1 MFYDTHKQTFHQIFP
16 EAYATQDVRSL
27 YEDKEGIIWVGTSNG
42 VFQIERDS
50 KKIRQHTHLPDNLV
64 RTVIK
69 DQKDKYGQEALEAE
83 YFCIPQTGSC

>member
-16 EAYATQDVRSL
+16 EEYATQDVRSL

-42 VFQIERDS
+42 VFQIERNS
-50 KKIRQHTHLPDNLV
+50 KKIRQHTHIPDNLV

-69 DQKDKYGQEALEAE
+69 DKKGLEALEAE
-83 YFCIPQTGSC
+83 SSCILQTGNH